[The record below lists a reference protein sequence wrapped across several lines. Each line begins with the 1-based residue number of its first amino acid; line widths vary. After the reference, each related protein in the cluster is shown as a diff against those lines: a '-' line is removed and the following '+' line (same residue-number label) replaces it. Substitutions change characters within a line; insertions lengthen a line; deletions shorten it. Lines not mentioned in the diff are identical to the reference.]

1 MKARF
6 ALCCWNCAKG
16 VLFYNRTGRSVRL
29 EGIGIFTPSMDLAG
43 AVTVNHRGDRYLAA
57 MLNPP
62 GAFEGDIT
70 NRQNIG
76 KTADE
81 LVQLW
86 NEEHP
91 DDQVAD

>member
-29 EGIGIFTPSMDLAG
+29 EG
-43 AVTVNHRGDRYLAA
+43 
-57 MLNPP
+57 
-62 GAFEGDIT
+62 
-70 NRQNIG
+70 QNIG